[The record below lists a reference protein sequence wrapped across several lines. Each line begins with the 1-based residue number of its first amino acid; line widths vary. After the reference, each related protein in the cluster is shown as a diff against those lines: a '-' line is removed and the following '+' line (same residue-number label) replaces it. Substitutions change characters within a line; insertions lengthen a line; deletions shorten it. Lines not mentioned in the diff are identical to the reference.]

1 MTKFKELQDVLNTVE
16 QDVAKFYEKGN
27 KAAGTRLRNGLQQIK
42 LLATEIRKEVTSLK
56 KKAN

>member
-1 MTKFKELQDVLNTVE
+1 MTKFKKLQDVLSTVE
-16 QDVAKFYEKGN
+16 QDAAKFYEKGN

-42 LLATEIRKEVTSLK
+42 VLATEIRKEVTSLK

>member
-16 QDVAKFYEKGN
+16 QDAARFYEKGN
-27 KAAGTRLRNGLQQIK
+27 RAAGTRLRNGLQQIK
-42 LLATEIRKEVTSLK
+42 VLATEIRKDVTSLK

>member
-16 QDVAKFYEKGN
+16 QDAAKFYEKGN

-42 LLATEIRKEVTSLK
+42 VLATEIRKEVTELK
-56 KKAN
+56 RKAS